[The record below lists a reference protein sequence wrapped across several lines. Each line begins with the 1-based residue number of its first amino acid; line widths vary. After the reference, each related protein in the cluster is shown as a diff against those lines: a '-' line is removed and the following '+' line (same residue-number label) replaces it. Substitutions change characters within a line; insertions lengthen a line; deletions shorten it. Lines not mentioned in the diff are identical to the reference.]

1 MTPDS
6 NSPTLIAADADLH
19 PRMPSPQGGP
29 GRSIRVARERS
40 QMTVEELATQTKLT
54 RVTLEALERD
64 DFEALNEPLYV
75 RGYYRKCAKVL
86 ALSEAELI
94 AGYERLVVPKA
105 PQAPTKLLLGS
116 GPAMGS
122 TRIRRRGDGG
132 RVIGLVLVAAV
143 IGVFAWL
150 LTGGSN
156 GLRSLESTTT
166 TTVSTTVGAPATGSE
181 AVPSPAPVATP
192 AVTEPAP
199 ISAAPTTLASEPAA
213 AAPVT
218 PPAAPAP
225 SALTPS
231 ATPAPSPIPA
241 PTTVTTPAAAPTAA
255 PAASVS
261 SPAPAPAAAPAAAP
275 VALRPAAALG
285 APAAGPT
292 AAAPAAAGS
301 APAGFV
307 VLNFKSTSWVRVE
320 DADGKLLLSGV
331 VQAGDRQQ
339 VRGRAPYSLF
349 IGNAP
354 GVSVEYD
361 GKPVDTAPYVKSNS
375 TARFSIP

>member
-1 MTPDS
+1 MTADS
-6 NSPTLIAADADLH
+6 NPPSLIAATESELL
-19 PRMPSPQGGP
+19 PRIPSSQGGP
-29 GRSIRVARERS
+29 GRVIRAARERA

-122 TRIRRRGDGG
+122 TRIRRRGDGSRLVG
-132 RVIGLVLVAAV
+132 AIVIAVALGGVVWLV
-143 IGVFAWL
+143 
-150 LTGGSN
+150 TGGSAN
-156 GLRSLESTTT
+156 LRSLESSAT
-166 TTVSTTVGAPATGSE
+166 TTVSTPAVAVAPAETAPS
-181 AVPSPAPVATP
+181 PSPASTEA
-192 AVTEPAP
+192 AVSTHPF
-199 ISAAPTTLASEPAA
+199 AAS
-213 AAPVT
+213 
-218 PPAAPAP
+218 APA
-225 SALTPS
+225 
-231 ATPAPSPIPA
+231 
-241 PTTVTTPAAAPTAA
+241 TTPAAEPATPLAA
-255 PAASVS
+255 PAASLATPAASPVTTPS
-261 SPAPAPAAAPAAAP
+261 AVAPAPAPTPAPAPSPAPAVSASAST
-275 VALRPAAALG
+275 
-285 APAAGPT
+285 T
-292 AAAPAAAGS
+292 AAAPSAPTPASPAPVSAS
-301 APAGFV
+301 APAVASAGGYV

-339 VRGRAPYSLF
+339 VRGRAPYALF

-354 GVSVEYD
+354 GVAVEYD